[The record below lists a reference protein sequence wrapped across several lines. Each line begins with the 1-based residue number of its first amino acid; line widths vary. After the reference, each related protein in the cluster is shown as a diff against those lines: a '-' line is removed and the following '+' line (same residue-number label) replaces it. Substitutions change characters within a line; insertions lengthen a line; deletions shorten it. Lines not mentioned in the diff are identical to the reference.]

1 MHGCTHVLDVIVFC
15 VGDGNNLVEERD
27 EKDEGKENQIV
38 VDSGNNGDIDD
49 GDTNSSNVD
58 VDNEE

>member
-1 MHGCTHVLDVIVFC
+1 VFC